1 MEYRVEELAAAAGVR
16 VDTVRYYQ
24 TKGLLPRPRREKRLA
39 VYSDEHLQAL
49 TRIRRYQSQGFNLA
63 AIKRLL
69 ADEDRS
75 AAGALLSAAA
85 DESGERTLT
94 RAELAAESGVP
105 EPFLMSLESTGLLP
119 RPRSADGDPR
129 YGEADLQMARAGLLL
144 LKQGFPLDQLLQLAS
159 EHAHHIE
166 SVSDRAID
174 LFDSHVRKVDREG
187 ADPRAVADTFRALL
201 PAVTTLVAVHFQ
213 RTLLAR
219 AIDRL
224 RAVDSQEDLRAA
236 VAAVGS
242 GRLEVSWK

>member
-16 VDTVRYYQ
+16 VDTIRYYQ
-24 TKGLLPRPRREKRLA
+24 TKGLLPRPRREKRVA
-39 VYSDEHLQAL
+39 IYSDEHLRAL
-49 TRIRRYQSQGFNLA
+49 ARIRRYQSQGLNLA

-69 ADEDRS
+69 GEEARS

-94 RAELAAESGVP
+94 RAELAQESGVP
-105 EPFLMSLESTGLLP
+105 EPFLASLESTGLLP
-119 RPRSADGDPR
+119 RPRGVGDEPL
-129 YGEADLQMARAGLLL
+129 YGEADLQMARAGMLL
-144 LKQGFPLDQLLQLAS
+144 LKQGFPLDQLLALAQ
-159 EHAHHIE
+159 EHARHIE

-174 LFDSHVRKVDREG
+174 LFDRHVRKVDSEG
-187 ADPRAVADTFRALL
+187 ADPRQVADTFRALL

-224 RAVDSQEDLRAA
+224 REVDSREDLRAA
-236 VAAVGS
+236 VAAVDS
-242 GRLEVSWK
+242 GRLEVSWR

>member
-16 VDTVRYYQ
+16 IDTIRFYQ
-24 TKGLLPRPRREKRLA
+24 TRGLLPRPRRERRLA
-39 VYSDEHLQAL
+39 VYSDEHLRAL

-63 AIKRLL
+63 AIKKML
-69 ADEDRS
+69 ADEERS

-94 RAELAAESGVP
+94 RAELALESGVP
-105 EPFLMSLESTGLLP
+105 EPFLVSLESTGLLP
-119 RPRSADGDPR
+119 HPRSGDGEPL

-144 LKQGFPLDQLLQLAS
+144 LKQGFPLDELLQLAR
-159 EHAHHIE
+159 EHARHIE
-166 SVSDRAID
+166 DVSDRAIE
-174 LFDSHVRKVDREG
+174 LFDQHVRKVDREG

-224 RAVDSQEDLRAA
+224 REVDSQEDLRAA
-236 VAAVGS
+236 VAAVES